1 MKVDCII
8 GIDPGAN
15 GGIAVYRVYGQKVD
29 VLKMPK
35 ELSDLT
41 DYLRYIKS
49 ICCPIIFLEKLNVR
63 PDDVVQQTEDSLN
76 LGKLYRIQKMLAQ
89 YEKLKILIELCG
101 IPFVM
106 VHPIK
111 WQSELKIRII
121 KKGFHEEKADRKR
134 RYKEIVCR
142 LYPNIK
148 PTLWN
153 ADAVLIMHFGRYM
166 LQNKLNWVLENIPEK
181 VQKELF

>member
-8 GIDPGAN
+8 GIDPGVN

-49 ICCPIIFLEKLNVR
+49 ICSPIIFLEKLNVR
-63 PDDVVQQTEDSLN
+63 PDDVVQQTGDSLN

-89 YEKLKILIELCG
+89 YEKLKNINRIVRN
-101 IPFVM
+101 PFCYGASDKM
-106 VHPIK
+106 AK
-111 WQSELKIRII
+111 
-121 KKGFHEEKADRKR
+121 
-134 RYKEIVCR
+134 
-142 LYPNIK
+142 
-148 PTLWN
+148 
-153 ADAVLIMHFGRYM
+153 
-166 LQNKLNWVLENIPEK
+166 
-181 VQKELF
+181 

>member
-1 MKVDCII
+1 MKVNCII

-76 LGKLYRIQKMLAQ
+76 FGKLYRIQKMLAQ

-111 WQSELKIRII
+111 WQK
-121 KKGFHEEKADRKR
+121 
-134 RYKEIVCR
+134 
-142 LYPNIK
+142 
-148 PTLWN
+148 
-153 ADAVLIMHFGRYM
+153 
-166 LQNKLNWVLENIPEK
+166 
-181 VQKELF
+181 

>member
-1 MKVDCII
+1 
-8 GIDPGAN
+8 
-15 GGIAVYRVYGQKVD
+15 
-29 VLKMPK
+29 
-35 ELSDLT
+35 
-41 DYLRYIKS
+41 
-49 ICCPIIFLEKLNVR
+49 
-63 PDDVVQQTEDSLN
+63 
-76 LGKLYRIQKMLAQ
+76 MLAQ

-134 RYKEIVCR
+134 RYKEIACR
-142 LYPNIK
+142 LYPNIT

>member
-89 YEKLKILIELCG
+89 YEKLK
-101 IPFVM
+101 
-106 VHPIK
+106 
-111 WQSELKIRII
+111 
-121 KKGFHEEKADRKR
+121 DRKR
-134 RYKEIVCR
+134 RYKEIACR
-142 LYPNIK
+142 LYPNIT